1 MYGQA
6 QKYGDDAPENLRGK
20 TMPINDPATMNTVRD
35 RMVEGLKEL
44 AAMSVFA
51 ASKKGLQTA
60 PSPEMA
66 ESVGE
71 DVPMKDTLKEM
82 GEDVSKFSSSRFD
95 DLMASGT
102 PSSS

>member
-20 TMPINDPATMNTVRD
+20 TMPINDPEVMNSVRS